1 MSRDLRR
8 YSRQTNLRLIIGGL
22 LLLFVVGGGLI
33 YIIYGRDAAIFG
45 LLCLA
50 AGLLPV
56 VVIILILRLLEW
68 LAKKAD
74 SG

>member
-8 YSRQTNLRLIIGGL
+8 YTRQTNLRLIIGGL
-22 LLLFVVGGGLI
+22 LLLFGVGGGLI

-56 VVIILILRLLEW
+56 IIIVVILRLLEW
-68 LAKKAD
+68 IAKKAG
-74 SG
+74 SE